1 MGGFA
6 LAPSRVLMGHRGSKA
21 KALTWRARIQLK
33 ESEEILMRAAT
44 TIEPEFILRPALA
57 KFLNRSEAWVRREE
71 AEGRGVRRY
80 RLGKTP
86 QYRISDVR
94 AYMEAHAEVAQ

>member
-1 MGGFA
+1 M
-6 LAPSRVLMGHRGSKA
+6 
-21 KALTWRARIQLK
+21 
-33 ESEEILMRAAT
+33 
-44 TIEPEFILRPALA
+44 EPEFILRPALA

-71 AEGRGVRRY
+71 ALGRGVKPRF

-86 QYRISDVR
+86 QYRISDAR